1 MSRPLVLL
9 CALVIAGFGASAAAP
24 QHNGQKDAAN
34 WPGWGN
40 SARFDRY
47 SPADQINISNVQD
60 LRPVWITRLKQVG
73 GWEVTPIVVDGVL
86 YTQDMAGTAFAL
98 DPESGHE
105 LWRFA
110 TGQVGR
116 MRAAAWWPGDA
127 AHGPRHHQRQ

>member
-9 CALVIAGFGASAAAP
+9 CAFVIAMTGGLGALAAAP
-24 QHNGQKDAAN
+24 QRNAGS

-47 SPADQINISNVQD
+47 SPADQINSTNVRD
-60 LRPVWITRLKQVG
+60 LKPVWITWMKQTG
-73 GWEVTPIVVDGVL
+73 GWEVTPIVANGVL
-86 YTQDMAGTAFAL
+86 YAQDMQGTAFAL
-98 DPESGHE
+98 DPESGRA

-116 MRAAAWWPGDA
+116 MRAPAW
-127 AHGPRHHQRQ
+127 